1 MNKSIF
7 GVVGFVLGAA
17 AGSLVTWKLIE
28 KKYMDMA
35 DEEIQS
41 VKEMYR
47 KREHVT
53 NDEVRDISRRYVEE
67 ERDENSNQPATT
79 IVEMNLKEDGSA
91 EYKLSDGFV
100 LSGMPPSEILTRY
113 QSTDEKPDYTA
124 YSQAKQTEPTAKP
137 AEPEVKHDDP
147 YIIDPTEF
155 GEFSEYEQRELTYYK
170 DGIVCENDTDIVDQ
184 NDIFGNLDVGDH
196 FGEYE
201 NDRVF
206 VRDDKRQVDYEILR
220 DERTFMEVL

>member
-7 GVVGFVLGAA
+7 GVIGFVLGAA

-35 DEEIQS
+35 DDEIRS

-47 KREHVT
+47 SKIVNSEVL
-53 NDEVRDISRRYVEE
+53 DEKNEDMFVAQKGPEFTVSMELTDEGKQLIDKLNNLTTTYV
-67 ERDENSNQPATT
+67 
-79 IVEMNLKEDGSA
+79 
-91 EYKLSDGFV
+91 SD
-100 LSGMPPSEILTRY
+100 
-113 QSTDEKPDYTA
+113 DEKPDYTA
-124 YSQAKQTEPTAKP
+124 YSQAKEKHNVFDDAMPT
-137 AEPEVKHDDP
+137 EPEVKHDEP

-170 DGIVCENDTDIVDQ
+170 DGVICENDTDMIDPY
-184 NDIFGNLDVGDH
+184 DIFGDLDVGDH

>member
-35 DEEIQS
+35 DDEIRS

-47 KREHVT
+47 SKIVNAEVLDEK
-53 NDEVRDISRRYVEE
+53 NDDMFVARRGPEFTVSMELT
-67 ERDENSNQPATT
+67 DEGKQ
-79 IVEMNLKEDGSA
+79 LA
-91 EYKLSDGFV
+91 EKLNELTGTYLSDA
-100 LSGMPPSEILTRY
+100 
-113 QSTDEKPDYTA
+113 EKPDYTV
-124 YSQAKQTEPTAKP
+124 YSQAKEKHNVFDDAMPS
-137 AEPEVKHDDP
+137 EPEIKHDEP
-147 YIIDPTEF
+147 YIIDPTEY

-170 DGIVCENDTDIVDQ
+170 DGIICENDTDMIDPD
-184 NDIFGNLDVGDH
+184 DIFGDLDVGDH

>member
-7 GVVGFVLGAA
+7 AVVGFVLGAA

-28 KKYMDMA
+28 QKYMDMA
-35 DEEIQS
+35 DDEIRS
-41 VKEMYR
+41 VKEMYLHR
-47 KREHVT
+47 DTVKSVVDALTPEKDREITDEGKQLVEKL
-53 NDEVRDISRRYVEE
+53 NDLTASY
-67 ERDENSNQPATT
+67 T
-79 IVEMNLKEDGSA
+79 
-91 EYKLSDGFV
+91 SD
-100 LSGMPPSEILTRY
+100 
-113 QSTDEKPDYTA
+113 DEKPDYTV
-124 YSQAKQTEPTAKP
+124 YSQAKEKHNVFDDAMPS
-137 AEPEVKHDDP
+137 EPEEKHDEP

-170 DGIVCENDTDIVDQ
+170 DGVICENDTDMIDPY
-184 NDIFGNLDVGDH
+184 DILGDIDVEEH

-206 VRDDKRQVDYEILR
+206 VRDDRRQVDYEILR

>member
-7 GVVGFVLGAA
+7 GVIGFVLGAA

-35 DEEIQS
+35 DDEIRS

-47 KREHVT
+47 SKIVNFEVL
-53 NDEVRDISRRYVEE
+53 DEKNEDMFVAQKGPELTDEGKQLIDKLNNLTTTYV
-67 ERDENSNQPATT
+67 
-79 IVEMNLKEDGSA
+79 
-91 EYKLSDGFV
+91 SD
-100 LSGMPPSEILTRY
+100 
-113 QSTDEKPDYTA
+113 DEKPDYTA
-124 YSQAKQTEPTAKP
+124 YSQAKEKHNVFDDAMPT
-137 AEPEVKHDDP
+137 EPEVKHDEP

-170 DGIVCENDTDIVDQ
+170 DGVICENDTDMIDPY
-184 NDIFGNLDVGDH
+184 DIFGDLDVGDH

>member
-7 GVVGFVLGAA
+7 GVVGFILGAA

-35 DEEIQS
+35 DDEIRS

-47 KREHVT
+47 SRVNHVT
-53 NDEVRDISRRYVEE
+53 DDEVRDISKQFVEE
-67 ERDENSNQPATT
+67 ERSRIHYEPDDTGKELIDKLN
-79 IVEMNLKEDGSA
+79 NLTASYA
-91 EYKLSDGFV
+91 SD
-100 LSGMPPSEILTRY
+100 
-113 QSTDEKPDYTA
+113 DEKPDYTA
-124 YSQAKQTEPTAKP
+124 YSQAKEKHNVFDDVMPT
-137 AEPEVKHDDP
+137 EPEVKHDEP

-170 DGIVCENDTDIVDQ
+170 DGVICENDTDMIDPY
-184 NDIFGNLDVGDH
+184 DIFGDLDVGDH

-206 VRDDKRQVDYEILR
+206 VRDDRRQVDYEILR

>member
-7 GVVGFVLGAA
+7 GVVGFVLGAT

-35 DEEIQS
+35 DDEIRS
-41 VKEMYR
+41 VKEMYAR
-47 KREHVT
+47 KRCVDT
-53 NDEVRDISRRYVEE
+53 NKSDDAPASNEVRSFNEDELRRVVELVTPYIE
-67 ERDENSNQPATT
+67 AP
-79 IVEMNLKEDGSA
+79 
-91 EYKLSDGFV
+91 
-100 LSGMPPSEILTRY
+100 
-113 QSTDEKPDYTA
+113 TDDKSDYTA
-124 YSQAKQTEPTAKP
+124 YSQAKQAESTAKP
-137 AEPEVKHDDP
+137 AEPEVKQDDP

-170 DGIVCENDTDIVDQ
+170 DGIICENDTDIVDQ
-184 NDIFGNLDVGDH
+184 DDIFGDLDVGEH

>member
-7 GVVGFVLGAA
+7 GVVGFALGAA
-17 AGSLVTWKLIE
+17 VGSLVTWKLIE

-41 VKEMYR
+41 VNERYR
-47 KREHVT
+47 SKTNHVT
-53 NDEVRDISRRYVEE
+53 DDEVRDISKQFVEE
-67 ERDENSNQPATT
+67 ERSQIHYEPDDTGKQLVDKLNNLTATY
-79 IVEMNLKEDGSA
+79 A
-91 EYKLSDGFV
+91 SD
-100 LSGMPPSEILTRY
+100 
-113 QSTDEKPDYTA
+113 DEKPDYTA
-124 YSQAKQTEPTAKP
+124 YSQVKEKHNVFDDAMPT
-137 AEPEVKHDDP
+137 EPEVKHDDP
-147 YIIDPTEF
+147 YVIDPTEF

-170 DGIVCENDTDIVDQ
+170 DDIICENDTDMIDQ
-184 NDIFGNLDVGDH
+184 YDIFGDLDVGDH

-206 VRDDKRQVDYEILR
+206 VRDDRRQVDYEILR

>member
-7 GVVGFVLGAA
+7 GVIGFVLGAA

-35 DEEIQS
+35 DDEIRS

-47 KREHVT
+47 SKANRVT
-53 NDEVRDISRRYVEE
+53 DDEVRDISKQFVEE
-67 ERDENSNQPATT
+67 ERSQIHYEPDDTGKQLIDKLNNLTT
-79 IVEMNLKEDGSA
+79 TYV
-91 EYKLSDGFV
+91 SD
-100 LSGMPPSEILTRY
+100 
-113 QSTDEKPDYTA
+113 DEKPDYTA
-124 YSQAKQTEPTAKP
+124 YSQAKEKHNVFDDAMPT
-137 AEPEVKHDDP
+137 EPEVKHDEP

-170 DGIVCENDTDIVDQ
+170 DGVICENDTDMIDPY
-184 NDIFGNLDVGDH
+184 DIFGDLDVGDH

-220 DERTFMEVL
+220 DERTFMEVI

>member
-35 DEEIQS
+35 DDEIRS

-47 KREHVT
+47 SKANRVT
-53 NDEVRDISRRYVEE
+53 DDEVRDISKQFVEE
-67 ERDENSNQPATT
+67 ERSQIHYEPDDTGKELINKLNNLTATY
-79 IVEMNLKEDGSA
+79 A
-91 EYKLSDGFV
+91 SD
-100 LSGMPPSEILTRY
+100 
-113 QSTDEKPDYTA
+113 DKPDYTA
-124 YSQAKQTEPTAKP
+124 YSQAKEKHDVSDDAMPT
-137 AEPEVKHDDP
+137 EPEVKHDEP

-170 DGIVCENDTDIVDQ
+170 DGVICENDTDMIDPY
-184 NDIFGNLDVGDH
+184 DIFGDLDVGDH

-206 VRDDKRQVDYEILR
+206 VRDDRRQVDYEILR

>member
-7 GVVGFVLGAA
+7 GVIGFVLGAA
-17 AGSLVTWKLIE
+17 AGSLVTWKLIK

-35 DEEIQS
+35 DDEIRS
-41 VKEMYR
+41 VKEMYLSR
-47 KREHVT
+47 SMADKNNSIKAENKPENLVADETRSFNKEELKKVVDLVT
-53 NDEVRDISRRYVEE
+53 PYTPD
-67 ERDENSNQPATT
+67 
-79 IVEMNLKEDGSA
+79 
-91 EYKLSDGFV
+91 
-100 LSGMPPSEILTRY
+100 
-113 QSTDEKPDYTA
+113 STDDKPDYTA
-124 YSQAKQTEPTAKP
+124 YSQAKQTESSAKP

-170 DGIVCENDTDIVDQ
+170 DGVICENRTDMIDEY
-184 NDIFGNLDVGDH
+184 DIFGDLDVGDH

>member
-7 GVVGFVLGAA
+7 GVIGFVLGAA

-35 DEEIQS
+35 DDEIRS

-47 KREHVT
+47 SKIVNYEVLDET
-53 NDEVRDISRRYVEE
+53 NEDVFVAQKGPEFTVSMELTDEGKQLIDKLNNLTTTYV
-67 ERDENSNQPATT
+67 
-79 IVEMNLKEDGSA
+79 
-91 EYKLSDGFV
+91 SD
-100 LSGMPPSEILTRY
+100 
-113 QSTDEKPDYTA
+113 DEKPDYTA
-124 YSQAKQTEPTAKP
+124 YSQAKEKHNVFDDAMPT
-137 AEPEVKHDDP
+137 EPEVKHDEP

-170 DGIVCENDTDIVDQ
+170 DGVICENDTDMIDPY
-184 NDIFGNLDVGDH
+184 DIFGDLDVGDH

>member
-7 GVVGFVLGAA
+7 GVIGFVLGAA

-35 DEEIQS
+35 DDEIRS

-47 KREHVT
+47 SKIVNSEVLDEK
-53 NDEVRDISRRYVEE
+53 NDD
-67 ERDENSNQPATT
+67 T
-79 IVEMNLKEDGSA
+79 
-91 EYKLSDGFV
+91 FV
-100 LSGMPPSEILTRY
+100 ARKGPEFTVSMEL
-113 QSTDEKPDYTA
+113 TDEGKQLVDKLNNLTATYTSDDDKPDYTA
-124 YSQAKQTEPTAKP
+124 YSQAKEKHNVFDDAMPE
-137 AEPEVKHDDP
+137 EPEVKHDEP

-170 DGIVCENDTDIVDQ
+170 DGVICENDTDMIDPY
-184 NDIFGNLDVGDH
+184 DILGDIDVADH

>member
-7 GVVGFVLGAA
+7 GVIGFVLGAA
-17 AGSLVTWKLIE
+17 AGSLVTWKLVE

-35 DEEIQS
+35 DDEIRS

-47 KREHVT
+47 SKIVNSEVLDEKNDDMFIAREAPEFTVSMELT
-53 NDEVRDISRRYVEE
+53 DEGKQLVDKL
-67 ERDENSNQPATT
+67 NNLTATY
-79 IVEMNLKEDGSA
+79 A
-91 EYKLSDGFV
+91 SD
-100 LSGMPPSEILTRY
+100 
-113 QSTDEKPDYTA
+113 DEKPDYTA
-124 YSQAKQTEPTAKP
+124 YSQAKEKHNVFDDAMPE
-137 AEPEVKHDDP
+137 EPEVKHDEP

-170 DGIVCENDTDIVDQ
+170 DGVICENDTDMIDPY
-184 NDIFGNLDVGDH
+184 DIFGDLDVGDH

-206 VRDDKRQVDYEILR
+206 VRDDRRQVDYEILR

>member
-7 GVVGFVLGAA
+7 GVIGFVLGAA

-35 DEEIQS
+35 DDEIRS

-47 KREHVT
+47 SKIVNSEVLDEK
-53 NDEVRDISRRYVEE
+53 NDDMFVARKGPEFTVSMEV
-67 ERDENSNQPATT
+67 
-79 IVEMNLKEDGSA
+79 
-91 EYKLSDGFV
+91 
-100 LSGMPPSEILTRY
+100 
-113 QSTDEKPDYTA
+113 TDEGKQLVEKLNELTTSYVSDDDKPDYTA
-124 YSQAKQTEPTAKP
+124 YSQAKEKHNVFDDTMPT
-137 AEPEVKHDDP
+137 EPEVKHDEP

-170 DGIVCENDTDIVDQ
+170 DGVICENDTDMIDPY
-184 NDIFGNLDVGDH
+184 DILGDIDVEEH

-206 VRDDKRQVDYEILR
+206 VRDDRRQVDYEILR

>member
-7 GVVGFVLGAA
+7 GVIGFVLGAA
-17 AGSLVTWKLIE
+17 AGSLVTWKLVE

-47 KREHVT
+47 SKANRVT
-53 NDEVRDISRRYVEE
+53 DDEVRDISKQFVEE
-67 ERDENSNQPATT
+67 ERSQIHYEPDDTGKQLINKLNNLTATY
-79 IVEMNLKEDGSA
+79 VAD
-91 EYKLSDGFV
+91 D
-100 LSGMPPSEILTRY
+100 
-113 QSTDEKPDYTA
+113 KPDYTA
-124 YSQAKQTEPTAKP
+124 YSQAKEKRNVSDDAMPT
-137 AEPEVKHDDP
+137 EPEVKQDDP
-147 YIIDPTEF
+147 YVIDPTEF

-170 DGIVCENDTDIVDQ
+170 DGIICENDTDMIDQ
-184 NDIFGNLDVGDH
+184 YDIFGDLDVGDH

-206 VRDDKRQVDYEILR
+206 VRDDRRQVDYEILR

>member
-1 MNKSIF
+1 MNKGII
-7 GVVGFVLGAA
+7 GAVAFVFGAA

-47 KREHVT
+47 SKIVNSEVLDEKNDDMFVAREAPEFTVSMELT
-53 NDEVRDISRRYVEE
+53 DEGKQLVDKLNNLTATYV
-67 ERDENSNQPATT
+67 
-79 IVEMNLKEDGSA
+79 
-91 EYKLSDGFV
+91 SD
-100 LSGMPPSEILTRY
+100 
-113 QSTDEKPDYTA
+113 DEKPDYTA
-124 YSQAKQTEPTAKP
+124 YSQAKEKHNVFDDAMPE
-137 AEPEVKHDDP
+137 EPEVKHDEP
-147 YIIDPTEF
+147 YVIEPTEF
-155 GEFSEYEQRELTYYK
+155 GEFSEYEQIELTYYK
-170 DGIVCENDTDIVDQ
+170 DGVICENDTDMVDPY
-184 NDIFGNLDVGDH
+184 DILGDIDVEEH

-206 VRDDKRQVDYEILR
+206 VRDDRRQVDYEILR

>member
-7 GVVGFVLGAA
+7 GVIGFVLGAA

-35 DEEIQS
+35 DDEIRS
-41 VKEMYR
+41 VKEMYAQKR
-47 KREHVT
+47 CVDPDKREDTPVS
-53 NDEVRDISRRYVEE
+53 NEVRSFNEDELRRVVELVTPYME
-67 ERDENSNQPATT
+67 AP
-79 IVEMNLKEDGSA
+79 
-91 EYKLSDGFV
+91 
-100 LSGMPPSEILTRY
+100 
-113 QSTDEKPDYTA
+113 TDDKPDYTA
-124 YSQAKQTEPTAKP
+124 YSQVKQTESAAEPS
-137 AEPEVKHDDP
+137 EPEVKQDDP
-147 YIIDPTEF
+147 YIIDPTEY

-170 DGIVCENDTDIVDQ
+170 DGVICENRTDMIDPD
-184 NDIFGNLDVGDH
+184 DIFGDLDVGDH

>member
-35 DEEIQS
+35 DDEIRS

-47 KREHVT
+47 SKIVNPEVLDEK
-53 NDEVRDISRRYVEE
+53 NDDIFVARKGPEFTVSMELT
-67 ERDENSNQPATT
+67 DEGKQLAEKLNKLT
-79 IVEMNLKEDGSA
+79 GS
-91 EYKLSDGFV
+91 YLSD
-100 LSGMPPSEILTRY
+100 E
-113 QSTDEKPDYTA
+113 EKPDYTV
-124 YSQAKQTEPTAKP
+124 YSQTKEKHNVFDDTMPS
-137 AEPEVKHDDP
+137 EPEVKHDEP

-170 DGIVCENDTDIVDQ
+170 DGVICENDTDMIDPY
-184 NDIFGNLDVGDH
+184 DIFGDLDVGDH

-206 VRDDKRQVDYEILR
+206 VRDDRRQVDYEILR

>member
-7 GVVGFVLGAA
+7 GVVGFILGAA

-35 DEEIQS
+35 DDEIRS
-41 VKEMYR
+41 VKEMYAR
-47 KREHVT
+47 KRCVDT
-53 NDEVRDISRRYVEE
+53 NKSDDAPASNEVRSFNEDELRRVVELVTPYIE
-67 ERDENSNQPATT
+67 AP
-79 IVEMNLKEDGSA
+79 
-91 EYKLSDGFV
+91 
-100 LSGMPPSEILTRY
+100 
-113 QSTDEKPDYTA
+113 TDDKSDYTA
-124 YSQAKQTEPTAKP
+124 YSQAKQAESTAKP
-137 AEPEVKHDDP
+137 AEPEVKQDDP

-170 DGIVCENDTDIVDQ
+170 DGIICENDTDIVDQ
-184 NDIFGNLDVGDH
+184 DDIFGDLDVGEH

>member
-7 GVVGFVLGAA
+7 GVIGFVLGAA

-35 DEEIQS
+35 DDEIRS

-47 KREHVT
+47 SKIVNAEVLDEK
-53 NDEVRDISRRYVEE
+53 NDDVFVARKGPEFTVSMELT
-67 ERDENSNQPATT
+67 DEGKQ
-79 IVEMNLKEDGSA
+79 LA
-91 EYKLSDGFV
+91 EKLNELTGFYLSD
-100 LSGMPPSEILTRY
+100 E
-113 QSTDEKPDYTA
+113 EKPDYTV
-124 YSQAKQTEPTAKP
+124 YSQAKEKHDVFDDAMPT
-137 AEPEVKHDDP
+137 EPEVKHDEP
-147 YIIDPTEF
+147 YVIDPTEF

-170 DGIVCENDTDIVDQ
+170 DGVICENDTDMIDPY
-184 NDIFGNLDVGDH
+184 DIFGDIDVADH

-220 DERTFMEVL
+220 DERTFMEVI

>member
-7 GVVGFVLGAA
+7 GVIGFVLGAA

-35 DEEIQS
+35 DDEIRS

-47 KREHVT
+47 SKIVNPEVLDEK
-53 NDEVRDISRRYVEE
+53 NDDV
-67 ERDENSNQPATT
+67 
-79 IVEMNLKEDGSA
+79 
-91 EYKLSDGFV
+91 FV
-100 LSGMPPSEILTRY
+100 ARKGPEFTVSMEL
-113 QSTDEKPDYTA
+113 TDEGKQLVEKLNELTTSYVSDDDKPDYTA
-124 YSQAKQTEPTAKP
+124 YSQAKEKHNVFDDAMPT
-137 AEPEVKHDDP
+137 EPEVKHDEP

-170 DGIVCENDTDIVDQ
+170 DGVICENDTDMIDPY
-184 NDIFGNLDVGDH
+184 DILGDIDVADH

-220 DERTFMEVL
+220 DERTFMEVI

>member
-7 GVVGFVLGAA
+7 GVIGFVLGAA
-17 AGSLVTWKLIE
+17 AGSLVTWKLID

-35 DEEIQS
+35 DDEIRS

-47 KREHVT
+47 SKIVNSEVLDEK
-53 NDEVRDISRRYVEE
+53 NDDMFVARKGPEFTVSMELTDEGKKLVNKLNNLTATYV
-67 ERDENSNQPATT
+67 
-79 IVEMNLKEDGSA
+79 
-91 EYKLSDGFV
+91 SD
-100 LSGMPPSEILTRY
+100 
-113 QSTDEKPDYTA
+113 DEKPDYTA
-124 YSQAKQTEPTAKP
+124 YSQAKEKHNVFDDAMPT
-137 AEPEVKHDDP
+137 EPEVKHDEP

-155 GEFSEYEQRELTYYK
+155 GEFSEYEQIELTYYK
-170 DGIVCENDTDIVDQ
+170 DGVICENDTDMIDPY
-184 NDIFGNLDVGDH
+184 DILGDIDVADH

>member
-35 DEEIQS
+35 DDEIQS

-47 KREHVT
+47 SKIVNSEVLDEKNDDMFVARKGPEFTVSTISTEVT
-53 NDEVRDISRRYVEE
+53 DEGKKLVEKLNE
-67 ERDENSNQPATT
+67 LTATY
-79 IVEMNLKEDGSA
+79 A
-91 EYKLSDGFV
+91 SD
-100 LSGMPPSEILTRY
+100 
-113 QSTDEKPDYTA
+113 DEKPDYTA
-124 YSQAKQTEPTAKP
+124 YSQAKEKHNVFDDAMPE
-137 AEPEVKHDDP
+137 EPEVKHDEP
-147 YIIDPTEF
+147 YVIEPTEF
-155 GEFSEYEQRELTYYK
+155 GEFSEYEQIELTYYK
-170 DGIVCENDTDIVDQ
+170 DGVICENDTDMIDPY
-184 NDIFGNLDVGDH
+184 DIFGDLDVGDH

-220 DERTFMEVL
+220 DERMFMEVI

>member
-7 GVVGFVLGAA
+7 GVVGFVLGAT

-47 KREHVT
+47 AKTNRVT
-53 NDEVRDISRRYVEE
+53 DDEVRYISKQFVEE
-67 ERDENSNQPATT
+67 ERSQIHYEPDDTGKELVDKLN
-79 IVEMNLKEDGSA
+79 NLTASYA
-91 EYKLSDGFV
+91 SD
-100 LSGMPPSEILTRY
+100 
-113 QSTDEKPDYTA
+113 DKPDYTA
-124 YSQAKQTEPTAKP
+124 YSQAKQTESTAKP
-137 AEPEVKHDDP
+137 AAPEVEQMVP
-147 YIIDPTEF
+147 YIIDPTEY

-170 DGIVCENDTDIVDQ
+170 DGIICENDTDIVDQ
-184 NDIFGNLDVGDH
+184 DDIFGNLDVGDH

-201 NDRVF
+201 ANRVF
-206 VRDDKRQVDYEILR
+206 VRDDKRKVDYEILR

>member
-7 GVVGFVLGAA
+7 GVIGFVLGAA

-35 DEEIQS
+35 DDEIRS

-47 KREHVT
+47 SKIVNFEVL
-53 NDEVRDISRRYVEE
+53 DEKNEDMFVAQKGPEFTVSMELTDEGKQLIDKLNNLTTTYV
-67 ERDENSNQPATT
+67 
-79 IVEMNLKEDGSA
+79 
-91 EYKLSDGFV
+91 SD
-100 LSGMPPSEILTRY
+100 
-113 QSTDEKPDYTA
+113 DEKPDYTA
-124 YSQAKQTEPTAKP
+124 YSQAKEKHNVFDDAMPT
-137 AEPEVKHDDP
+137 EPEVKHDEP

-170 DGIVCENDTDIVDQ
+170 DGVICENDTDMIDPY
-184 NDIFGNLDVGDH
+184 DILGDIDVADH

>member
-7 GVVGFVLGAA
+7 GVIGFVLGAA

-35 DEEIQS
+35 DDEIRS

-47 KREHVT
+47 SKIVNPEVLDEKNDDTFVAREAPEFTVSMELT
-53 NDEVRDISRRYVEE
+53 DEGKQLIDKL
-67 ERDENSNQPATT
+67 NNLTATY
-79 IVEMNLKEDGSA
+79 A
-91 EYKLSDGFV
+91 SD
-100 LSGMPPSEILTRY
+100 
-113 QSTDEKPDYTA
+113 DEKPDYTA
-124 YSQAKQTEPTAKP
+124 YSQAKEKHNVFDDAMPT
-137 AEPEVKHDDP
+137 EPEVKHDEP

-170 DGIVCENDTDIVDQ
+170 DGVICENDTDMIDPY
-184 NDIFGNLDVGDH
+184 DILGDIDVADH

-220 DERTFMEVL
+220 DERTFMEVI

>member
-7 GVVGFVLGAA
+7 GVIGFVLGAA

-35 DEEIQS
+35 DDEIRS

-47 KREHVT
+47 SKIVNAEVLDEK
-53 NDEVRDISRRYVEE
+53 NDDVFVARKGPEFTVSMELT
-67 ERDENSNQPATT
+67 DEGKQ
-79 IVEMNLKEDGSA
+79 LA
-91 EYKLSDGFV
+91 EKLNELTGFYLSD
-100 LSGMPPSEILTRY
+100 E
-113 QSTDEKPDYTA
+113 EKPDYTV
-124 YSQAKQTEPTAKP
+124 YSQAKEKHDVFDDAMPT
-137 AEPEVKHDDP
+137 EPEVKHDEP
-147 YIIDPTEF
+147 YVIDPTEF

-170 DGIVCENDTDIVDQ
+170 DGVICENDTDMIDPY
-184 NDIFGNLDVGDH
+184 DIFGDLDVGDH

-206 VRDDKRQVDYEILR
+206 VRDDRRQVDYEILR

>member
-7 GVVGFVLGAA
+7 GVIGFVLGAA

-35 DEEIQS
+35 DDEIRS

-47 KREHVT
+47 SKIVNFEVL
-53 NDEVRDISRRYVEE
+53 DEKNEDMFVAQKGPEFTVSMELTDEGKQLIDKLNNLTTTYV
-67 ERDENSNQPATT
+67 
-79 IVEMNLKEDGSA
+79 
-91 EYKLSDGFV
+91 SD
-100 LSGMPPSEILTRY
+100 
-113 QSTDEKPDYTA
+113 DEKPDYTA
-124 YSQAKQTEPTAKP
+124 YSQAKEKHNVFDDAMPT
-137 AEPEVKHDDP
+137 EPEVKHDEP

-170 DGIVCENDTDIVDQ
+170 DGVICENDTDMIDPY
-184 NDIFGNLDVGDH
+184 DIFGDLDVGDH